1 MKWTYLSNKFGETG
15 GRAEVDLA
23 DLDRVIDLA
32 NADRVVVGG
41 EIGVDVDPV
50 QPPM

>member
-1 MKWTYLSNKFGETG
+1 MKWTNLSNKSGETG

-32 NADRVVVGG
+32 DADRVV
-41 EIGVDVDPV
+41 DVESNPV
-50 QPPM
+50 LAPM